1 MHTATI
7 EAVEQV
13 TANSNGSSGGDA
25 SFDDVIS
32 EVTFLNSEVNR
43 LTGLANQALAKE
55 SVLPGSVIAWAAN
68 STPNGYLLCNG
79 AAVSRTPYAALFAAI
94 GTTYGTGD
102 GSTTFNLPNLTNA
115 KMVTSSSVSV
125 YGTGIRFALKDVSTP
140 STQVYE
146 MYDSH
151 VLDATKGTVRVN
163 QYASGTGLAAT
174 GAAYGFSTKS
184 DLTNAGIANSGLVGE
199 LQTLQLCYYIKY

>member
-25 SFDDVIS
+25 SFDDVIA

-43 LTGLANQALAKE
+43 LAELANQALAKE

-79 AAVSRTPYAALFAAI
+79 ATVSRTTYAALFSAI

-102 GSTTFNLPNLTNA
+102 GSTTFALPNLTDKFIMGSGTAGTVKAAGLPNI
-115 KMVTSSSVSV
+115 TGSVSTSRFG
-125 YGTGIRFALKDVSTP
+125 YGESNNGSGALRLNANS
-140 STQVYE
+140 
-146 MYDSH
+146 
-151 VLDATKGTVRVN
+151 
-163 QYASGTGLAAT
+163 AT
-174 GAAYGFSTKS
+174 GPDYNSDTHSNELSFNASRFNSIYGASTTVQPPA
-184 DLTNAGIANSGLVGE
+184 LTMRF
-199 LQTLQLCYYIKY
+199 YIKY